1 MKGDEKLIQT
11 LNSLLADELTAIN
24 QYMVHS
30 EMCANWGY
38 EKLHKHFEARAITEM
53 IHAEKLI
60 GRILFLE
67 GMPIVSE
74 LKNISIGTDV
84 PKQLANDHFAE
95 EGAIKAYNDAIRLA
109 QSERQR
115 HKGHVPGNLKRRR
128 QTYGWHRGAS
138 GPDRTDGGA
147 DISFHTEVVEDG
159 CEKNHHDIL

>member
-1 MKGDEKLIQT
+1 MQVKFFTEKEITMKGDDKLVQT

-84 PKQLANDHFAE
+84 PKQLANDHLAE

-109 QSERQR
+109 QEVSDNATKDMLQAILNDEDK
-115 HKGHVPGNLKRRR
+115 HM
-128 QTYGWHRGAS
+128 
-138 GPDRTDGGA
+138 DGIEELQDQIDQMGVQ
-147 DISFHTEVVEDG
+147 IFLSTQ
-159 CEKNHHDIL
+159 K

>member
-1 MKGDEKLIQT
+1 MKGDEKLVQT

-84 PKQLANDHFAE
+84 PKQLANDHLAE

-109 QSERQR
+109 QEVSDNATKDMLQAILNDEDK
-115 HKGHVPGNLKRRR
+115 HM
-128 QTYGWHRGAS
+128 
-138 GPDRTDGGA
+138 DGIEELQDQIDQMGVQ
-147 DISFHTEVVEDG
+147 IFLSTQ
-159 CEKNHHDIL
+159 K